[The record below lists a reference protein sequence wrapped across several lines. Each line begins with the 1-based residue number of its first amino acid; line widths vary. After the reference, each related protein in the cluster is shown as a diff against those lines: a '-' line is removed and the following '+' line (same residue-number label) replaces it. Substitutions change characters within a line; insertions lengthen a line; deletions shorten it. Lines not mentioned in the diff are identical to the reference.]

1 MKEHKL
7 YNKLLDKISPETE
20 SLVPEYAPV
29 PIPHTLIPPIQN
41 NPPPCSPLLSS
52 LYESLS
58 PLPSPVLKKSMIE
71 IEEIDD
77 VESDIEMQSL
87 SSQQPLKS
95 ALQTL

>member
-1 MKEHKL
+1 MKSKIKMNRS
-7 YNKLLDKISPETE
+7 NKIKSTINGLDI
-20 SLVPEYAPV
+20 V